1 MAPRAKATNSSSKS
15 KGLIEKEDIFPTI
28 VHSNPVTPLQK
39 SLLNSPFNPNLEE
52 TRDPQ
57 DAHGL
62 EEAIDPQLMQ
72 SKAINPSVAPD
83 FNHPFTL
90 EVDPTLA
97 LDKNFPGSVPGSY
110 SINLTNQY
118 DSSSDFAE
126 YIPNPNECNSFP
138 LDNGGAPSSF
148 RLGNT
153 NDKVESQ
160 KSSTKVPFVDP
171 MHPHA
176 HLKHVAVF
184 CCQSPTCVQEC
195 KVDYKYAT
203 RQFTLHYSRQSI
215 EEPLYSGRKRVVP
228 QTDNPDHRIPML
240 LLSGARVYRVE
251 KLGENPVVRLF
262 VGDII
267 NRKKKYWEVL
277 PGGAVEQL
285 GWIQELR
292 DTAAPTD
299 RCSAWKCTTHGDIW
313 KVSILD
319 HLFDNGAENTGTL
332 GTDYDSGYAS
342 SSGHMGSSSRKGS
355 STYGDN
361 NATFNT
367 SPITPIKYSV
377 GKNNAIL
384 KMSPLTPTNYSVGEN
399 NVALKM
405 SPVTPTNYSFDGYNM
420 LFNASS
426 TTTTSHSSGD
436 QHGPATTISN
446 VKPRRNRNRN
456 RSHGANKMSSSGN
469 NNSLEQIE
477 EDLEDFEISG
487 DVTELLEFND
497 YASTSGCDFMQPQ
510 AQMWDDDLLNEVNT
524 FIADGINFGESVE
537 HTIEHDFDAI

>member
-28 VHSNPVTPLQK
+28 VHSNPDSPLQD
-39 SLLNSPFNPNLEE
+39 SLLNTPFNPNLEE
-52 TRDPQ
+52 NGESQ
-57 DAHGL
+57 AEHGL
-62 EEAIDPQLMQ
+62 EEVIDPQLTQNEAMD
-72 SKAINPSVAPD
+72 PSLAPD
-83 FNHPFTL
+83 FNHPFSL
-90 EVDPTLA
+90 EIDPSLA
-97 LDKNFPGSVPGSY
+97 LGTNFPASVPGSY

-138 LDNGGAPSSF
+138 LDNVGAPSSF

-153 NDKVESQ
+153 NDHVESQ

-184 CCQSPTCVQEC
+184 CCQSPTCVREC
-195 KVDYKYAT
+195 KADYKYAA
-203 RQFTLHYSRQSI
+203 RQFTLYYSRQSV
-215 EEPLYSGRKRVVP
+215 EEPLYSGRKRVLP
-228 QTDNPDHRIPML
+228 QTENPDQRIPML
-240 LLSGARVYRVE
+240 LLSGARVYRVD

-285 GWIQELR
+285 GWIQDLR
-292 DTAAPTD
+292 DTAAPAD
-299 RCSAWKCTTHGDIW
+299 RCSAWKCPTHGDIW
-313 KVSILD
+313 NVSILD

-342 SSGHMGSSSRKGS
+342 SSGQMGSSSRKGS

-361 NATFNT
+361 NVTFNT
-367 SPITPIKYSV
+367 SP
-377 GKNNAIL
+377 
-384 KMSPLTPTNYSVGEN
+384 
-399 NVALKM
+399 
-405 SPVTPTNYSFDGYNM
+405 VTPGNYSFEGHNI
-420 LFNASS
+420 LFNTSP
-426 TTTTSHSSGD
+426 TTTTRHSNGD
-436 QHGPATTISN
+436 QHGPATTIRN
-446 VKPRRNRNRN
+446 PKPRRNRNRN
-456 RSHGANKMSSSGN
+456 LSHGANKMSSSGN

-477 EDLEDFEISG
+477 EDVEDFEING
-487 DVTELLEFND
+487 DVAELLEFDD
-497 YASTSGCDFMQPQ
+497 YASTSGCDFMQ
-510 AQMWDDDLLNEVNT
+510 AQDHMWDDDLLREVNT
-524 FIADGINFGESVE
+524 FIADEIYFGEPVE